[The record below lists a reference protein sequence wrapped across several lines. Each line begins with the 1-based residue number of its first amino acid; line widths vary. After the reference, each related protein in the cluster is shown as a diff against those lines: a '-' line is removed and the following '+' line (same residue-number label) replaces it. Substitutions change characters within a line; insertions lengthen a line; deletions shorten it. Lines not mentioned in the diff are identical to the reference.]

1 MKPMSLGS
9 TLSEVQAAPTVRRRM
24 ACRLC
29 GCQVLSLVLQLTP
42 TPPANA
48 FVSADMLLDEQDA
61 YPLDV
66 FLCDGCGHLQL
77 LDVVNPDVLFRD
89 YVYVSSTSPVFVDHF
104 RRYADQVIET
114 ASPPDDA
121 LVVEIGS
128 NDGTFLR
135 FFRERGLR
143 VLGVDPALKIA
154 MEATRAGIE
163 TMPAFFDA
171 DLARQIRQERGP
183 ASVVAANNVLA
194 HADDLAGIAAGIREL
209 LSPDGICVFEVSY
222 LMDVVSD
229 TLFDTIYHEHLSY
242 HAVKPLVEFFGR
254 HGMEL
259 IDVER
264 VATHGGSIRG
274 TAQLVGGGRE
284 VSPRVSE
291 LVACEE
297 TLGLQSAGTFESL
310 AARIDNVK
318 ASLSGLIRDLKAQ
331 GKTIAGFGA
340 PAKATTLLYH
350 LNLGGVLDFIVD
362 DSPLKQNLFTP
373 GHHIP
378 VLPAQA
384 IYDRRPGY
392 VLVLAWNFAQSIMS
406 NHKRFTEQGGRFIL
420 PMPEV
425 RVV

>member
-1 MKPMSLGS
+1 MRLTSSGSSLP
-9 TLSEVQAAPTVRRRM
+9 EVSATPTVRRRV

-29 GCQVLSLVLQLTP
+29 DCRVLSLVLQLTP

-48 FVSADMLLDEQDA
+48 FVSADMLLDEQEA
-61 YPLDV
+61 YPLDI
-66 FLCDGCGHLQL
+66 FLCTDCGHLQL

-89 YVYVSSTSPVFVDHF
+89 YVYVSSTSPIFVDHF
-104 RRYADQVIET
+104 RRYADRVIEV
-114 ASPPDDA
+114 ARPSEDA

-154 MEATRAGIE
+154 REATKAGIE

-171 DLARQIRQERGP
+171 DLARQIRRERGP
-183 ASVVAANNVLA
+183 ASIVAANNVLA
-194 HADDLAGIAAGIREL
+194 HVDDLAGIATGIREL
-209 LSPDGICVFEVSY
+209 LAPDGVCVFEVSY

-229 TLFDTIYHEHLSY
+229 TLYHEHLSY
-242 HAVKPLVEFFGR
+242 HSVKPLVEFFGR
-254 HGMEL
+254 HGLEL

-264 VATHGGSIRG
+264 VPTHGGSIRG
-274 TAQLVGGGRE
+274 TVQLAEGRRE

-291 LVACEE
+291 QVACEE
-297 TLGLQSAGTFESL
+297 RVGLQSAGTFASL

-318 ASLSGLIRDLKAQ
+318 ACLSGLVRDLKAQ

-378 VLPAQA
+378 VLPSQA
-384 IYDRRPGY
+384 IYDRKPGY

-406 NHKRFTEQGGRFIL
+406 NHKAFVEQGGRFIV

-425 RVV
+425 RVL